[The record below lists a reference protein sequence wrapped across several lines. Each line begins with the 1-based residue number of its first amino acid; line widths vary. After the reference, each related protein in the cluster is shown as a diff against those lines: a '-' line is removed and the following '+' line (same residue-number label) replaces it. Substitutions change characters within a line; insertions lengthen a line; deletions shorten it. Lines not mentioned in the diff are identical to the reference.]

1 MIKYIQINYKYK
13 KLKILIVEDETDL
26 REILVKYLSKH
37 GYVVEEAED
46 GAQGL
51 ELALINEYDCLLLD
65 LNLPEIDGMEVAK
78 RIRDDG
84 NLVPIIM
91 LTARSQMYDKLDGFE
106 IGADDYITKPFE
118 LKELLARIK
127 AVIKRSSKNKN
138 NKLFFGDFE
147 IFAEKN
153 LLVSSDN
160 SEIELSNK
168 EMGILEYLLRNKGK
182 AISAEE
188 LLEHVWDREI
198 DIFTSTVKT
207 HIKTL
212 RKKVDPNKRYIKTL
226 KGKGY
231 LISDR

>member
-1 MIKYIQINYKYK
+1 M
-13 KLKILIVEDETDL
+13 KLLVVEDETDL
-26 REILVKYLSKH
+26 REILVKYLTKH
-37 GYVVEEAED
+37 GYIVEEAED
-46 GAQGL
+46 GVEGL
-51 ELALINEYDCLLLD
+51 EMASINEYDCVLLD
-65 LNLPEIDGMEVAK
+65 LNLPEIDGIEVAK
-78 RIRDDG
+78 RLRTEE

-106 IGADDYITKPFE
+106 TGADDYITKPFE

-147 IFAEKN
+147 VFTERN
-153 LLVSSDN
+153 LLISHDKT
-160 SEIELSNK
+160 EIELSNK
-168 EMGILEYLLRNKGK
+168 EMGILEYLLRNNGK
-182 AISAEE
+182 AVSAEE
-188 LLEHVWDREI
+188 LLEHVWDREV

-212 RKKVDPNKRYIKTL
+212 RKKVDPKKKYLKTL

-231 LISDR
+231 IIDGK